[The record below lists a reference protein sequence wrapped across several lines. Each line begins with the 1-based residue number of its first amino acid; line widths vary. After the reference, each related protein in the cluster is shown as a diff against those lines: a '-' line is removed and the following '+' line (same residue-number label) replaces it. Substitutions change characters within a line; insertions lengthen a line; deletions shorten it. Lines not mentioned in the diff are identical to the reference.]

1 MFIPLRKSLAG
12 QQCHMVVRGIRSDGG
27 SLRLSRDYV
36 QHGIRSVVEDRCT
49 RQLGYR
55 TELDAIESQ
64 RREIT
69 EKRFTSIDRRF
80 LRDASDIPLD
90 LGPHYFSV
98 IRNPVQA
105 DLSESARVR
114 ARHDAARLAVL
125 ERMGLAESSGSSAW
139 RVRRD
144 FDQILRAMQQTTDR
158 QKTLAAHGV
167 VMSDS
172 RLVIEALDS
181 VTMTSVEGRVL
192 VHGQDEQS
200 GRKLPDAGRNRREGL
215 LNQLHTGNRGGPQP
229 WRTADGLVCT
239 VRQAVR
245 GKGSDRYQR
254 YG

>member
-1 MFIPLRKSLAG
+1 MFTWWFGESEAT
-12 QQCHMVVRGIRSDGG
+12 VS

-36 QHGIRSVVEDRCT
+36 QQGIRSVVEDLCT

-55 TELDAIESQ
+55 TELDAIESE

-80 LRDASDIPLD
+80 LRDASDIRLD

-98 IRNPVQA
+98 IRNPLQA

-114 ARHDAARLAVL
+114 ARHEAARLAVL

-144 FDQILRAMQQTTDR
+144 FEQILRAMQRTTDR

-172 RLVIEALDS
+172 RLAIEVLDLA
-181 VTMTSVEGRVL
+181 TDDFGR
-192 VHGQDEQS
+192 GQGACS
-200 GRKLPDAGRNRREGL
+200 RPGRTVRTQLPDAGRNRRQGS
-215 LNQLHTGNRGGPQP
+215 LNQLHARNRSGTRVAVNCGPT
-229 WRTADGLVCT
+229 RL
-239 VRQAVR
+239 
-245 GKGSDRYQR
+245 